1 MPRVARPA
9 PSDRAPSPFESL
21 IEDTSPP
28 DETAQPQQEGK
39 VAKREDK
46 HAPEKRR
53 DCKAA
58 ALKDD
63 TKPANTDEGAA
74 ADEGPA
80 DESTAKIDG
89 KKAANPEAASGVGHA
104 AHTHLTE
111 RRPER

>member
-28 DETAQPQQEGK
+28 DEPAPPQQEGK
-39 VAKREDK
+39 VEKTDDK
-46 HAPEKRR
+46 HAPAKRGH
-53 DCKAA
+53 CKAA
-58 ALKDD
+58 EPNDD
-63 TKPANTDEGAA
+63 TKPANPDEGAA

-89 KKAANPEAASGVGHA
+89 KKAAKPRATSQAGTG
-104 AHTHLTE
+104 
-111 RRPER
+111 RQP